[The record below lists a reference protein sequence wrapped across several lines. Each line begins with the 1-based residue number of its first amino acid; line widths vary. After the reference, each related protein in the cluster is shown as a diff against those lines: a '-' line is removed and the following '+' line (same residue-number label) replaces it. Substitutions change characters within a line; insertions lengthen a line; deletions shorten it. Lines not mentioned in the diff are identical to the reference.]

1 MGRRPVAPWSTRVL
15 PDGVTS
21 PVEPDRDRCP
31 PKNIFATDPVE
42 NTDFSATNFESLSDS
57 PGPADANCSTV
68 IPRTC
73 SQTRSHGASGRSCWR
88 LPARQF
94 LDWWRERYGEDKYHA
109 CPAAENR
116 SDHESLWS
124 VLRET
129 YLRYAWPD
137 REMREG
143 ERGLLNP
150 FLRFIDAAST
160 AVRCEPLED
169 QAKIEDE
176 GPVLMA

>member
-1 MGRRPVAPWSTRVL
+1 
-15 PDGVTS
+15 
-21 PVEPDRDRCP
+21 VEPDRDRCP
-31 PKNIFATDPVE
+31 PKNIFATDAVTME

-57 PGPADANCSTV
+57 PKPADAKLLNRYSAHLLTDE
-68 IPRTC
+68 IPWRRRTLMLE
-73 SQTRSHGASGRSCWR
+73 A
-88 LPARQF
+88 ARQF

-160 AVRCEPLED
+160 AVRCEPVED
-169 QAKIEDE
+169 RLRLRTRVQS
-176 GPVLMA
+176 